1 MAIST
6 IVKNKRDGVLT
17 IKDGTSPTAKT
28 FTVNFSEGDLRI
40 VPHSN
45 SRPILIRDNQ
55 GARSHYKKGDE
66 FEAEGT
72 VSFSFKYCDRNAKQ
86 ALLCGTVDSQAWT
99 STAASDS
106 NIPSFYKTVDIDYQI
121 YTDIDA
127 GTKGEKYAIT
137 KVWFNPGSIQF
148 AEGDEANTLSA
159 EGLILG
165 DITEAADS

>member
-17 IKDGTSPTAKT
+17 IKDGTSTTPNT
-28 FTVNFSEGDLRI
+28 FVVNFSEGDLRY
-40 VPHSN
+40 VPHSQ
-45 SRPILIRDNQ
+45 SRPILIKDNQ

-72 VSFSFKYCDRNAKQ
+72 ISFSFKYCDRNARA
-86 ALLCGTVDSQAWT
+86 ALTCGTVDSTVWT

-106 NIPSFYKTVDIDYQI
+106 NIPSFYKTVDIEYQI
-121 YTDIDA
+121 YADIDA
-127 GTKGEKYAIT
+127 GTKGEIITFT
-137 KVWFNPGSIQF
+137 KVWFNPASIQF
-148 AEGDEANTLSA
+148 SEGDEANTLSA

-165 DITEAADS
+165 EITEAVDS